1 MGVADGEWWVS
12 LEVVGGVVVVLLE
25 LVVGLQVVEVVVVEG
40 GTVAW
45 LGILLERVVADVV
58 TVPASFFSPPSDEG

>member
-1 MGVADGEWWVS
+1 MS
-12 LEVVGGVVVVLLE
+12 LDVVGGVVVVLLE

-40 GTVAW
+40 GTDTW

-58 TVPASFFSPPSDEG
+58 AVPASFFSPPNDEG